1 MTTEKERL
9 RWGIISTGK
18 IARQFAEGV
27 RGSTTGMV
35 LAVASRTQAQ
45 ADAFGAE
52 FNIPHCY
59 GDYQALLDDPEVEAV
74 YIATP
79 HPMHAEWAIKAAE
92 AGKHLLVEK
101 PIGMNAFEAAA
112 MIDAAALNDVFLME
126 AFMYRCHPQIPVI
139 KEIIHQGT
147 IGEVRL
153 IQATLS
159 GHSKEGPEHRL
170 FAQELGGGAILDV
183 GCYPMSMARMLAG
196 VAQGLPFL
204 EPLEVK
210 GCGHLGE
217 TGVDEWAIAALKF
230 RADIVAQLTCGLRVN
245 LENESCVTVFGS
257 EGKLYIPTPWFSP
270 VPLPERKL
278 IIKRH
283 DETEPRTIM
292 VEAPQD
298 LYTYE
303 AEMVAAYL
311 AERQAPAMLWD
322 DTLGNMRAL
331 DRWRQELGLVYN
343 LERPEKVVHT
353 ITRRPL
359 ARRADAPMRYGIL
372 SGLDKQV
379 SRLIMG
385 AMTNNTMPDT
395 AILFDTYF
403 ELGGNTFDTSHA
415 YGNKGACERN
425 LGQWIRNRGIRDQV
439 VVIEK
444 AGNWHNGNPEGMA
457 KEFLDGLDRL
467 QMDSADIFMLHRD
480 NLEVPIGEWVD
491 AMNELLR
498 ARKMTCYGLSNFA
511 PERLDAF
518 TAYAQRTG
526 QATFVAVSNN
536 FSLARMIDPIWD
548 QYLVSSSDAE
558 SRAWF
563 ARTGTPLFAWSSQ
576 ARNFFTPLA
585 GRGIGDDAELV
596 RCWYSED
603 NFQRKER
610 AERLAAEKG
619 VQPIQIALAYVL
631 CQPFPTYPLIGAKR
645 PAEVHSSIAAL
656 SISLTPEELAW
667 LNLEAEKS

>member
-1 MTTEKERL
+1 MTTEAPRL

-18 IARQFAEGV
+18 IARQFAEGL
-27 RGSTTGMV
+27 RGSASGTL

-45 ADAFGAE
+45 ADAFGAD
-52 FNIPHCY
+52 FALPRCY
-59 GDYQALLDDPEVEAV
+59 GGYQALLDDPEVEAV

-139 KEIIHQGT
+139 KEIIESGA

-159 GHSKEGPEHRL
+159 GHSQEGLESRL
-170 FAQELGGGAILDV
+170 FANDLGGGSILDV

-196 VAQGLPFL
+196 VAHGLPFL
-204 EPLEVK
+204 DPLEVK

-217 TGVDEWAIAALKF
+217 TGVDEWAIASLKF
-230 RADIVAQLTCGLRVN
+230 RGDIVAQLNCGLRLN
-245 LENESCVTVFGS
+245 MDAERCVTVFGS
-257 EGKLYIPTPWFSP
+257 EGKLYIPTPWFAPHS
-270 VPLPERKL
+270 ERTL
-278 IIKRH
+278 IVQRH
-283 DETEPRTIM
+283 DEAAPRTIM
-292 VEAPQD
+292 VEATQD

-303 AEMVAAYL
+303 AEMVAAHI
-311 AERQAPAMLWD
+311 ADRQAPAMSWN

-331 DRWRQELGLVYN
+331 DRWRQELGLVYE
-343 LERPEKVVHT
+343 LERPANVVQT
-353 ITRRPL
+353 ITHRPL
-359 ARRADAPMRYGIL
+359 ARRADAPMQYGAL
-372 SGLDKQV
+372 PGLNKPV
-379 SRLIMG
+379 SRLIIG
-385 AMTNNTMPDT
+385 TMTNNTMPDT
-395 AILFDTYF
+395 AILFDSYF

-415 YGNKGACERN
+415 YGNSGACERN

-457 KEFLDGLDRL
+457 REFLEGLDRL
-467 QMDSADIFMLHRD
+467 QMDSVDIFMLHRD

-491 AMNELLR
+491 AFNELLR
-498 ARKMTCYGLSNFA
+498 AGRMTCFGLSNFA

-518 TAYAQRTG
+518 AAYAQRTG
-526 QATFVAVSNN
+526 QASFVAVSNN
-536 FSLARMIDPIWD
+536 LSLARMIEPIWD

-563 ARTGTPLFAWSSQ
+563 ARTQTPLFAWSSQ

-585 GRGIGDDAELV
+585 GRELLDDAELV

-603 NFQRKER
+603 NFQRKAR
-610 AERLAAEKG
+610 AEQLAAQKG

-645 PAEVHSSIAAL
+645 PAEVHSSLAAL
-656 SISLTPEELAW
+656 NISLTQAELAW
-667 LNLEAEKS
+667 LNPEKD